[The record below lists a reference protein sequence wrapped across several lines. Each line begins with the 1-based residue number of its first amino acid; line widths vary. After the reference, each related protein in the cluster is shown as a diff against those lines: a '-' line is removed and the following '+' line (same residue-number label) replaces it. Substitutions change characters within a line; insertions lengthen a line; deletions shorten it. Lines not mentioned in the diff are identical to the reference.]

1 MQHSK
6 TWIFWLGSLALVS
19 LSGCESM
26 SPSQCRMADW
36 ARQGYQDGL
45 RGESQNRIAD
55 YAEDCGKVGIQPNP
69 MEYRRGWDSGIVQF
83 CTPHNG
89 WAQGLQGNSYKENA
103 CQGQVGNPQFSYYF
117 KIGMD
122 AHRTQKQID
131 TNNHETHRLQ
141 RRLNEVKPSPKADE
155 ERRRIREDLRRL
167 DHDQFR
173 LRDLLSQQQRYAP

>member
-6 TWIFWLGSLALVS
+6 LWILGLGSLALVA

-26 SPSQCRMADW
+26 SPAQCRTADW

-55 YAEDCGKVGIQPNP
+55 YAEDCGKVGVMPHAA
-69 MEYRRGWDSGIVQF
+69 EYRRGWDSGIVQF
-83 CTPHNG
+83 CTPQNG
-89 WAQGLQGNSYKENA
+89 WSQGLQGNSYKENA
-103 CQGQVGNPQFSYYF
+103 CQGQAGQPQFAYYF
-117 KIGMD
+117 RIGMD
-122 AHRTQKQID
+122 AYRTKKQID
-131 TNNHETHRLQ
+131 SNNQETHRLQ
-141 RRLNEVKPSPKADE
+141 HRLNEVKPGPKADE

-167 DHDQFR
+167 DGEQYR